1 MTLEELIREK
11 RKRTKRKRK
20 LTKEERKKQVR
31 DWCTFFRRNWDIY
44 ATERLGINL
53 KMFQRLVIYLIGVSN
68 IFYLM
73 CSRG

>member
-11 RKRTKRKRK
+11 RQRTKHKRK

-53 KMFQRLVIYLIGVSN
+53 KMFQRLVIHLIGVSN
-68 IFYLM
+68 IFYLIFIF
-73 CSRG
+73 